1 MPDDQR
7 LRQELIRF
15 ADEVPVD
22 TDDGLGSVLAT
33 GRARIRR
40 RRTAA
45 LLAVP
50 VAVALVVV
58 TVVVWAGAGGPRDR
72 TAPASPPSR
81 ITGTWQRAVVAEDS
95 LPAEASGTWTMVLTS
110 DGGLTLVAPD
120 AWTTGFGQPTGVY
133 RRSGDALRTNVFA
146 SELCGGAAGAYS
158 FTADLQRLD
167 LAPSSEPCTARR
179 AVLAGTWER
188 AP

>member
-22 TDDGLGSVLAT
+22 TDGGLGSVLAA
-33 GRARIRR
+33 GRARVRR

-45 LLAVP
+45 LVGIP

-58 TVVVWAGAGGPRDR
+58 TVVVWAGGAPRHQG
-72 TAPASPPSR
+72 APASHPSR
-81 ITGTWQRAVVAEDS
+81 ITGTWQRTVATEQG
-95 LPAEASGTWTMVLTS
+95 LPAEAPGTWTMVLTS

-120 AWTTGFGQPTGVY
+120 AWTARYGQPTGIY

-167 LAPSSEPCTARR
+167 LAPSSEPCIARR
-179 AVLAGTWER
+179 AVLAGSWER